1 MLQEQTLVQA
11 HTYAQE
17 TDLSKRVQEWDDR
30 IRPQLQEEVS
40 CCVRVWTYVC
50 LRVQE
55 QYVHN

>member
-40 CCVRVWTYVC
+40 CCVCVDVC
-50 LRVQE
+50 M
-55 QYVHN
+55 

>member
-40 CCVRVWTYVC
+40 CCVCVDVC
-50 LRVQE
+50 ICVQV